1 MREKAPAPGPATT
14 TATSGA
20 AAAAAAGKGA
30 AAGAGEELV
39 DRAAEVGRGKEAA
52 LGKDESAITAEELVD
67 LAFAIVSMSDL
78 LREEQRAVSELK
90 EEMQEHKEVRKSG
103 IGRKLKWATVNLSL
117 LSVEDLCVSFFPF
130 FFFVF
135 VFASPYLCLSVAIA
149 SAANACTRRHFFLF
163 IRLFFFI
170 PFCSGVSQEVK
181 QLMATAGKDLVV
193 PDVSVKLA
201 GRVEAMVARLESKFA
216 EVRTWERMKER
227 EREEEEK
234 GGEVQADG
242 RTQKKGHMCHNNR

>member
-103 IGRKLKWATVNLSL
+103 IERKLKWATVNLSL
-117 LSVEDLCVSFFPF
+117 SSVKDLCVSFFFLF
-130 FFFVF
+130 FLRVCFRFSIF
-135 VFASPYLCLSVAIA
+135 MSKRRNCLSRKCVHT
-149 SAANACTRRHFFLF
+149 SSFLF
-163 IRLFFFI
+163 IHSFILFHSLLFW
-170 PFCSGVSQEVK
+170 C
-181 QLMATAGKDLVV
+181 
-193 PDVSVKLA
+193 LA
-201 GRVEAMVARLESKFA
+201 GGKTAY
-216 EVRTWERMKER
+216 
-227 EREEEEK
+227 
-234 GGEVQADG
+234 GNG
-242 RTQKKGHMCHNNR
+242 RQGPCGA